1 MKSYTAI
8 FVLAA
13 VCLAIGCGGSSTETN
28 SNSALVSTNSNPA
41 NNANIQVMKPMTGMP
56 ENANVSTSMANGN
69 VQVINPNGKPKPL
82 TFSAPDDSEYASS
95 MDKSGAA
102 TETRTFHSDPVISK
116 VERVWKGVD
125 DKSITIY
132 LKSGK
137 TVKVAGDKW
146 PDIKS
151 QPVQNFYE
159 AAGVKPQAQTGG
171 TRTDQKTKP
180 AEKQ

>member
-1 MKSYTAI
+1 MKSHTVI
-8 FVLAA
+8 FVLAS
-13 VCLAIGCGGSSTETN
+13 VCLMIGCGGSNTETN
-28 SNSALVSTNSNPA
+28 SNSSVSVTNANPA
-41 NNANIQVMKPMTGMP
+41 NNANIQVVKPITGMQ
-56 ENANVSTSMANGN
+56 ENANVSTTMANGN
-69 VQVINPNGKPKPL
+69 VQVITPNGKPKPL

-102 TETRTFHSDPVISK
+102 IETRTFHSDPLISK

-137 TVKVAGDKW
+137 TVKVPGDKW

-151 QPVQNFYE
+151 QPVQNFYD
-159 AAGVKPQAQTGG
+159 AAGVKPQAATKES
-171 TRTDQKTKP
+171 RADQKTKP